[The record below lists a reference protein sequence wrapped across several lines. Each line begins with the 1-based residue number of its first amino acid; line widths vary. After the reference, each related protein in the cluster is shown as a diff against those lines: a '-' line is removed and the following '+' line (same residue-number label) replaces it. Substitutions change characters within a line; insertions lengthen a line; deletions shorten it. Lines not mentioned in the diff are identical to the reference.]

1 MKALDTLWT
10 SARSRV
16 RQERARWGR
25 PGAPAWMAL
34 QLDDMDAPVP
44 AGATEP
50 LAPSRTAEAWS
61 ADLAR
66 FVAEYGTIPVRVTAH
81 ATSALL
87 PDVVRFAYRLDCL
100 VSVRTCAQGLD
111 TARAEAILG
120 AGATRVEVRVA
131 GATDAVQNAVLGEDV
146 GTARDA
152 FAALLGARARLGGIP
167 AGRPRVLAEWVL
179 NAGGASDLRQ
189 IFDEARR
196 AGLDGV
202 RIGVPWT
209 GVEALLADPGVH
221 AALAWARTQRAP
233 FHATSTEVLDRLAG
247 ARTGEGEAG
256 EGGAPGLSRRSG
268 RCAVGGLRVTVA
280 VDGGHAA
287 CPFHAG
293 ATRPTSDDED
303 ATSVRERLVG
313 HVAATR
319 ACTRHCLHPEVL
331 PLSP

>member
-1 MKALDTLWT
+1 
-10 SARSRV
+10 
-16 RQERARWGR
+16 
-25 PGAPAWMAL
+25 
-34 QLDDMDAPVP
+34 
-44 AGATEP
+44 
-50 LAPSRTAEAWS
+50 
-61 ADLAR
+61 
-66 FVAEYGTIPVRVTAH
+66 
-81 ATSALL
+81 
-87 PDVVRFAYRLDCL
+87 
-100 VSVRTCAQGLD
+100 
-111 TARAEAILG
+111 
-120 AGATRVEVRVA
+120 
-131 GATDAVQNAVLGEDV
+131 
-146 GTARDA
+146 
-152 FAALLGARARLGGIP
+152 
-167 AGRPRVLAEWVL
+167 VLAEWVL
-179 NAGGASDLRQ
+179 NEGGAPDLRQ

-209 GVEALLADPGVH
+209 GVEALLSDPGVH

-247 ARTGEGEAG
+247 ARAGVGEVSVGD
-256 EGGAPGLSRRSG
+256 APGLSRRSG
-268 RCAVGGLRVTVA
+268 RCAVGGLRVAVA

-293 ATRPTSDDED
+293 ATHATSDDEE